1 MTFTVIGKPQ
11 GKARPRFSRKSGT
24 VYTPSKTEA
33 YERQVR
39 AEYLAAHGRRYDD
52 DADIRVTICSYFAFP
67 KSWSK
72 KKRSEWELRRWR
84 PRVKPDADNI
94 AKIVLDALNGTAY
107 KDDAQVSDLRVKKRY
122 GVTAMVVIT
131 IAEDKE

>member
-33 YERQVR
+33 YEKLIRT
-39 AEYLAAHGRRYDD
+39 EYLNAKGRKYEKDVD
-52 DADIRVTICSYFAFP
+52 VTVSIRAYFEIP
-67 KSWSK
+67 KSWTK
-72 KKRSEWELRRWR
+72 KKRREWELRQWR

-94 AKIVLDALNGTAY
+94 AKAVLDALNGVAY
-107 KDDAQVSDLRVKKRY
+107 EDDAQVSDLRVKKRY
-122 GVTAMVVIT
+122 GVTAMVVVTIT
-131 IAEDKE
+131 EDKE